1 MSAEEQK
8 KLANYWMKF
17 CQATLQWVYNSVGA
31 SQPSTRYLL
40 SGRIYCETENPCEGS
55 QLSGR
60 AQWSIHE
67 EFTCARN
74 EVWPCAKG
82 LLQSRKWTHLQGS
95 SRYGKSQESAD
106 KQLQLM
112 NTEVQSISFP
122 KAYQRQGNQQPT
134 SNTSSSWRQACRNC
148 GWGPQLKAVPSED
161 CHYCQKV
168 GHLTK
173 VCLSKLK
180 KKMCMKFMKRLVLAQ
195 VNRYLTIASH
205 PVITFLGGPN

>member
-17 CQATLQWVYNSVGA
+17 CQATLQWVYNSMGA

-122 KAYQRQGNQQPT
+122 KAYQRQRNQQPT
-134 SNTSSSWRQACRNC
+134 SNTSSSWRQACRKQCRAKNVTTAR
-148 GWGPQLKAVPSED
+148 K
-161 CHYCQKV
+161 
-168 GHLTK
+168 
-173 VCLSKLK
+173 
-180 KKMCMKFMKRLVLAQ
+180 
-195 VNRYLTIASH
+195 
-205 PVITFLGGPN
+205 